1 MFLGIYKINYDEEN
15 WKLIVKTLQSND
27 YTKIP
32 TLNRVQLISDSA
44 DLAFIGNLK
53 YDIFFDLVNY
63 LKADDEYLPWKAA
76 LGKTSGLTTHLKKS
90 KIYDLYKVSLCP

>member
-1 MFLGIYKINYDEEN
+1 MII
-15 WKLIVKTLQSND
+15 KTLQSKE
-27 YTKIP
+27 YTAIP

-44 DLAFIGNLK
+44 DLAFVGNLK

-63 LKADDEYLPWKAA
+63 LKADGEYLPWKAA

-90 KIYDLYKVSLCP
+90 SIYNLYKVSRLILLEKSCSQSIHF